1 MATDGVDSSKK
12 KVRKSKKSMP
22 ELFTISPNEN
32 DGLTFAV
39 QPKGSAPAVLAI
51 TNTTAAPIAF
61 KVKTTKP
68 DRYLV
73 RPNQDVLAAGE
84 EKQVAISVKKEEIAK
99 IMQECAA
106 EPEAEGGRTK
116 SADKFQVQAASVD
129 DGFFEDVSGVVAQL
143 KQVEKDSG
151 LDTAVRSEQLEQ
163 LATQKAKL
171 LQDLWLSKKADV
183 SHKKMRC
190 YFEIGAAPVPSSP
203 TPAASPPPYNPRAGT
218 AEPGPAAEAT
228 PKLTTPAPASG
239 AVPASPQSSNST
251 AATTTLGG
259 DSGSAGSNGGANAG
273 GDDGGAGGSASAAP
287 SPAAT
292 PTGSSQT
299 AVGEVK
305 DLQQKYKHLLDWSTQ
320 TLEHIEKLKKENMM
334 LKEEARRA
342 AERQDTGIRNRKD
355 GGASAAPAPGTPMK
369 QRPGQV
375 ETNSSFGIQQ
385 VLIIAILCFLIGR
398 FLA

>member
-1 MATDGVDSSKK
+1 MATDGADSAKK

-22 ELFTISPNEN
+22 ELFAISPNEN

-39 QPKGSAPAVLAI
+39 QPKGSVPAMLAI
-51 TNTTAAPIAF
+51 TNTTTAPIAF

-84 EKQVAISVKKEEIAK
+84 EKVVAISVKKEELAK

-106 EPEAEGGRTK
+106 EPEAEGGRIK
-116 SADKFQVQAASVD
+116 SADKFQVQATSID
-129 DGFFEDVSGVVAQL
+129 DGFFEDVAGVVTRQ
-143 KQVEKDSG
+143 KQVEKDSA
-151 LDTAVRSEQLEQ
+151 LSTAERSEQLEQ
-163 LATQKAKL
+163 LAAQKAKL

-190 YFEIGAAPVPSSP
+190 HFEIGTAPVPSSP
-203 TPAASPPPYNPRAGT
+203 APAASPPAYSPRAGT
-218 AEPGPAAEAT
+218 AEPGSVAEAAT
-228 PKLTTPAPASG
+228 KVATPAPASG
-239 AVPASPQSSNST
+239 ATPASPQSSSRTT
-251 AATTTLGG
+251 AATTVGGSSGGGGSSGAGAAGGG
-259 DSGSAGSNGGANAG
+259 DGGG
-273 GDDGGAGGSASAAP
+273 GGSAAASP
-287 SPAAT
+287 APAAT

-305 DLQQKYKHLLDWSTQ
+305 DLQQKYKNLLDWSTQ
-320 TLEHIEKLKKENMM
+320 TLEQIEKLKKENIT

-342 AERQDTGIRNRKD
+342 AERPDTGIRNRKD
-355 GGASAAPAPGTPMK
+355 GGASAASATGASVK
-369 QRPGQV
+369 QRSGQV
-375 ETNSSFGIQQ
+375 DTAGGLGTQQ